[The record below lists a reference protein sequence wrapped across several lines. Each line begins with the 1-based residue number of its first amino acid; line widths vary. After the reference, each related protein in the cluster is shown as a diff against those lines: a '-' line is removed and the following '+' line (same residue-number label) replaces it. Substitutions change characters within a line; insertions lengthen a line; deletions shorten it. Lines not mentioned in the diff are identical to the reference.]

1 MILKVPFLDLARTM
15 LDSSLALT
23 VHEYDEWTE
32 GRDPRRDGGVE
43 ARLRELSPYDSL
55 DLLLPSGGGGGGGGG
70 GRTLPPNLLL
80 ASLADHR
87 VRYWEAAKYAAK
99 AREVSEGGRGGE
111 VLLRMEGDRAHEA
124 PMAQTD
130 ILQEAAYE
138 AAFMITRLGLE
149 EKEGEGKG
157 EGEVEE
163 EEGGRGRRRRARR
176 AAHQKP
182 RHLGK
187 VPPLV
192 FW

>member
-1 MILKVPFLDLARTM
+1 MTDP
-15 LDSSLALT
+15 SLALT

-55 DLLLPSGGGGGGGGG
+55 DLLLPSTAGGEG
-70 GRTLPPNLLL
+70 GRALPPTLLH

-99 AREVSEGGRGGE
+99 AREVSERGRSGE

-130 ILQEAAYE
+130 VLQEAAYE
-138 AAFMITRLGLE
+138 AAFMITRLGL
-149 EKEGEGKG
+149 KD
-157 EGEVEE
+157 EE
-163 EEGGRGRRRRARR
+163 EEGEEEGVGGEEEGGKEGGRKGRRRARK